1 MEIGCARAK
10 AGTAC
15 AIPGCGGLG
24 AYSLTETPRAF
35 ILR

>member
-1 MEIGCARAK
+1 MEIGCVRAK
-10 AGTAC
+10 AGSAG
-15 AIPGCGGLG
+15 AIPCGRDLG